1 MKKNILLVASGSF
14 MALHG
19 ASASAQQEPQH
30 AGGTRPDV
38 AQPSNDAEA
47 PASREDNRGVDVLP
61 RPEAVPENDYAAD
74 QIEPEDDLI
83 EAHGAM
89 DHSAPEDQQVEQPE
103 KKSDP
108 L

>member
-19 ASASAQQEPQH
+19 ASAAAQQEPQH
-30 AGGTRPDV
+30 TGDTRPDV
-38 AQPSNDAEA
+38 AQPTNDAQA
-47 PASREDNRGVDVLP
+47 PTSREDNRGVDVLP
-61 RPEAVPENDYAAD
+61 RPEAVPENDYATD
-74 QIEPEDDLI
+74 QIEPENDLI
-83 EAHGAM
+83 EEHGAM
-89 DHSAPEDQQVEQPE
+89 DHSAPEDEQVEEPE